1 MSRKKTVKQ
10 TTKDTDPAPGP
21 NLEPDSAI
29 LRYLRSIDDKLDRIG
44 ERLAKSEQ
52 LAKNEQ
58 LAKAARSSSKQKRR
72 PVLWARTPEEAEK
85 LKQENPDADA
95 MWFLVAGTKEEAAKL
110 EQENPDAD
118 MIIITNVPR
127 AAHD

>member
-10 TTKDTDPAPGP
+10 TTKDTDPAPNP
-21 NLEPDSAI
+21 NAEPDSPI
-29 LRYLRSIDDKLDRIG
+29 LRHLRSIDDKLDRIS
-44 ERLAKSEQ
+44 EQLARSEQ
-52 LAKNEQ
+52 LAK
-58 LAKAARSSSKQKRR
+58 ARPSSKQKRR

-110 EQENPDAD
+110 EQENPHAD

>member
-10 TTKDTDPAPGP
+10 TTKDTDPAPQAP
-21 NLEPDSAI
+21 NPNAEPDSPI
-29 LRYLRSIDDKLDRIG
+29 LRYLQSIDAKLDRI
-44 ERLAKSEQ
+44 SEQ
-52 LAKNEQ
+52 LAKSGQ
-58 LAKAARSSSKQKRR
+58 LAKGRPASKQKRR

>member
-10 TTKDTDPAPGP
+10 TTKDTDPAPPAPALNP
-21 NLEPDSAI
+21 NAEPDSPT
-29 LRYLRSIDDKLDRIG
+29 LRYLRSIDDKLDRIS
-44 ERLAKSEQ
+44 EQVAKSEQ
-52 LAKNEQ
+52 LAK
-58 LAKAARSSSKQKRR
+58 ARPSSKQKRR

>member
-1 MSRKKTVKQ
+1 
-10 TTKDTDPAPGP
+10 
-21 NLEPDSAI
+21 
-29 LRYLRSIDDKLDRIG
+29 
-44 ERLAKSEQ
+44 
-52 LAKNEQ
+52 
-58 LAKAARSSSKQKRR
+58 
-72 PVLWARTPEEAEK
+72 
-85 LKQENPDADA
+85 

>member
-10 TTKDTDPAPGP
+10 TTKDTDPAPAP
-21 NLEPDSAI
+21 NPNAEPDSPI
-29 LRYLRSIDDKLDRIG
+29 LRYLRSIDDKLDRISDQ
-44 ERLAKSEQ
+44 LAKSEQ
-52 LAKNEQ
+52 LAK
-58 LAKAARSSSKQKRR
+58 ARPSSKQKRR

>member
-10 TTKDTDPAPGP
+10 TTKDTDPAPQAP
-21 NLEPDSAI
+21 NPNAEPDSAI
-29 LRYLRSIDDKLDRIG
+29 LRHLRSIDDKLDRIS
-44 ERLAKSEQ
+44 EQVAKSEQ
-52 LAKNEQ
+52 LAK
-58 LAKAARSSSKQKRR
+58 ARPSSKQKRR

-118 MIIITNVPR
+118 VIIITNVPR

>member
-10 TTKDTDPAPGP
+10 TTKDRDSAPGP
-21 NLEPDSAI
+21 NPEPDSAI
-29 LRYLRSIDDKLDRIG
+29 LRYLRSIDDKLDRI
-44 ERLAKSEQ
+44 S
-52 LAKNEQ
+52 EQ
-58 LAKAARSSSKQKRR
+58 LAKAARPSSKQKRR